1 MSTQEKKSLFSKK
14 EKPQRTVKQEII
26 SWILTLGSAVVI
38 ALLIRTLLFVP
49 VRVKGE
55 SMQNTL
61 MNREVVIAT
70 RPDYLMGKYNRR
82 DIVICKYPGR
92 GNTLFVKRLIALPG
106 DTVEMRAGQLY
117 VNGEPVDESGIDMN
131 TPFTTTMGP
140 FTLGEDEYFVMGD
153 NRGNSN
159 DSRYV
164 GPISSKMIVA
174 HVQRVIWPL
183 SKFWSKTE

>member
-1 MSTQEKKSLFSKK
+1 MSTQENTAPNAKK
-14 EKPQRTVKQEII
+14 EKPPRTVKQEII

-38 ALLIRTLLFVP
+38 ALLIRTFLFIP

-61 MNREVVIAT
+61 INKEVVVAT
-70 RPDYLMGKYNRR
+70 RPEYLMGRFNRR

-92 GNTLFVKRLIALPG
+92 GSTLFVKRLIALPG

-117 VNGEPVDESGIDMN
+117 VNGEAVDESNIDMY

-140 FTLGEDEYFVMGD
+140 FTLGENEYFVMGD

-164 GPISSKMIVA
+164 GPISRSMIVA

-183 SKFWSKTE
+183 SKFWSKAE